1 MTPTE
6 FILGRTKYA
15 QQHEITTVFLFL
27 NVRYLTRTEGA
38 VMDITQATDAAQKAT
53 EGLTPLSPEYVVG
66 LSILAT
72 VGLILMWAIFWLATV
87 KAKESIHEILLS
99 PSFFRTVTV
108 MGVIAATVVLS
119 LAGRLEGNITGA
131 ILSGIVGYVL
141 GQISTPTQR
150 HAGEG

>member
-1 MTPTE
+1 
-6 FILGRTKYA
+6 
-15 QQHEITTVFLFL
+15 
-27 NVRYLTRTEGA
+27 
-38 VMDITQATDAAQKAT
+38 MDATQATDAAQKAIGAAQKAT
-53 EGLTPLSPEYVVG
+53 EGLTTLSPEYVVG

-72 VGLILMWAIFWLATV
+72 VGLILMWAVFWFATV

-141 GQISTPTQR
+141 GQLSTPTQR
-150 HAGEG
+150 HAGEKEKTDVPPL